1 MYANL
6 SHTFDGLKANHAAG
20 RGGSGTGT
28 MQRTTDQ
35 SLLSVGLRCRCPRC
49 GQGRLFDGFI
59 TLKPRCQACGLNYSF
74 ADPADG
80 PAFFIMMT
88 MAFPVTAFGIWLE
101 LAYDPP
107 LWVHAVVT
115 LPLLLLACVPIIR
128 PLKGLFIASQYINKA
143 EEGRF
148 AVQKVP
154 DVGPAS
160 RD

>member
-1 MYANL
+1 
-6 SHTFDGLKANHAAG
+6 
-20 RGGSGTGT
+20 

-59 TLKPRCQACGLNYSF
+59 TPKARCEACSLDYGF

-101 LAYDPP
+101 LTYDPP
-107 LWVHAVVT
+107 IWVHAVVT

-128 PLKGLFIASQYINKA
+128 PMKGLFIASQYINKA
-143 EEGRF
+143 EEGRLS
-148 AVQKVP
+148 APKAAAA
-154 DVGPAS
+154 GPTS
-160 RD
+160 PE

>member
-1 MYANL
+1 M
-6 SHTFDGLKANHAAG
+6 
-20 RGGSGTGT
+20 

-35 SLLSVGLRCRCPRC
+35 SLMSVGLRCRCPRC
-49 GQGRLFDGFI
+49 GAGHLFDGFI
-59 TLKPRCQACGLNYSF
+59 ALKPRCEACGLDYSF

-101 LAYDPP
+101 LTYDPP
-107 LWVHAVVT
+107 LWIHTVVT

-148 AVQKVP
+148 AVSKPPAAGGVP
-154 DVGPAS
+154 KG
-160 RD
+160 

>member
-1 MYANL
+1 
-6 SHTFDGLKANHAAG
+6 
-20 RGGSGTGT
+20 
-28 MQRTTDQ
+28 MQGTTDQ

-49 GQGRLFDGFI
+49 GEGRLFDGFI
-59 TLKPRCQACGLNYSF
+59 TPKPRCEACGLDYGF

-101 LAYDPP
+101 LTYDPP
-107 LWVHAVVT
+107 VWIHAIST

-128 PLKGLFIASQYINKA
+128 PLKGFFIASQYIHRA

-148 AVQKVP
+148 EVRKAP
-154 DVGPAS
+154 DGDPAPK
-160 RD
+160 D

>member
-1 MYANL
+1 
-6 SHTFDGLKANHAAG
+6 
-20 RGGSGTGT
+20 
-28 MQRTTDQ
+28 MQGTTDQ
-35 SLLSVGLRCRCPRC
+35 SLLSVGLRCCCPRC
-49 GQGRLFDGFI
+49 GEGRLFDGFI
-59 TLKPRCQACGLNYSF
+59 TLKPHCEACGLDYGF

-107 LWVHAVVT
+107 LWIHAVLT
-115 LPLLLLACVPIIR
+115 LPLLLLACVPVIR

-148 AVQKVP
+148 EVWKAPGGHPVP
-154 DVGPAS
+154 

>member
-1 MYANL
+1 M
-6 SHTFDGLKANHAAG
+6 H
-20 RGGSGTGT
+20 
-28 MQRTTDQ
+28 RTADQ
-35 SLLSVGLRCRCPRC
+35 SLISVGLRCRCPRC
-49 GQGRLFDGFI
+49 GAGRLFDGFI
-59 TLKPRCQACGLNYSF
+59 TLRPRCDACGLDYSF

-88 MAFPVTAFGIWLE
+88 MAFPGTAFGIWLE

-128 PLKGLFIASQYINKA
+128 PMKGLFIASQYINKA

-148 AVQKVP
+148 AVPKP
-154 DVGPAS
+154 SGAGPTT
-160 RD
+160 RT

>member
-1 MYANL
+1 
-6 SHTFDGLKANHAAG
+6 
-20 RGGSGTGT
+20 
-28 MQRTTDQ
+28 MQRMTDQ
-35 SLLSVGLRCRCPRC
+35 SLLAVGLRCRCPRC
-49 GQGRLFDGFI
+49 GEGRLFDGFI
-59 TLKPRCQACGLNYSF
+59 TLKPRCEACGLDYSF

-107 LWVHAVVT
+107 LWIHAVIT

-128 PLKGLFIASQYINKA
+128 PMKGLFIASQYINKA

-148 AVQKVP
+148 GVPRPTDDRSQKG
-154 DVGPAS
+154 D
-160 RD
+160 

>member
-1 MYANL
+1 
-6 SHTFDGLKANHAAG
+6 
-20 RGGSGTGT
+20 

-35 SLLSVGLRCRCPRC
+35 SLMSVGMRCRCPRC
-49 GQGRLFDGFI
+49 GMGRLFDGFI
-59 TLKPRCQACGLNYSF
+59 TLKPGCEACGLDYGF

-128 PLKGLFIASQYINKA
+128 PLKGLFIASQYRNKA
-143 EEGRF
+143 EESRF
-148 AVQKVP
+148 AVP
-154 DVGPAS
+154 RAPGTGPAR

>member
-1 MYANL
+1 
-6 SHTFDGLKANHAAG
+6 
-20 RGGSGTGT
+20 

-35 SLLSVGLRCRCPRC
+35 SLMSVGLRCRCPRC
-49 GQGRLFDGFI
+49 GEGRLFDGFI
-59 TLKPRCQACGLNYSF
+59 TLKPGCENCGLDYGF

-80 PAFFIMMT
+80 PAFFVMMT
-88 MAFPVTAFGIWLE
+88 MALPVTAFSIWLE
-101 LAYDPP
+101 LAYEPP

-128 PLKGLFIASQYINKA
+128 PMKGLFIASQYLHKA

-148 AVQKVP
+148 AVRKAPV
-154 DVGPAS
+154 VGPTT

>member
-1 MYANL
+1 
-6 SHTFDGLKANHAAG
+6 
-20 RGGSGTGT
+20 

-49 GQGRLFDGFI
+49 GEGRLFDGFI
-59 TLKPRCQACGLNYSF
+59 TLRPRCEACGLDYGF

-80 PAFFIMMT
+80 PAFFIMMS

-101 LAYDPP
+101 LAYHPP
-107 LWVHAVVT
+107 LWIHAVVT

-143 EEGRF
+143 EEGSF
-148 AVQKVP
+148 AVPKAP
-154 DVGPAS
+154 GAGPAT

>member
-1 MYANL
+1 MERSTN
-6 SHTFDGLKANHAAG
+6 
-20 RGGSGTGT
+20 
-28 MQRTTDQ
+28 QP
-35 SLLSVGLRCRCPRC
+35 LLAVGLRSRCPRC
-49 GQGRLFDGFI
+49 GEGRLFDGFI
-59 TLKPRCQACGLNYSF
+59 TLRPACEACGLDYGF

-107 LWVHAVVT
+107 LWIHAVIT

-148 AVQKVP
+148 AV
-154 DVGPAS
+154 PAAS
-160 RD
+160 AGKPRMNP